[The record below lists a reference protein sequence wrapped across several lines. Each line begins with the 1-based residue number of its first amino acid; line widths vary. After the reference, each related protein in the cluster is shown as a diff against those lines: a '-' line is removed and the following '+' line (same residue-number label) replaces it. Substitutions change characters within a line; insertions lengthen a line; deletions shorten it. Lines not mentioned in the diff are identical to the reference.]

1 MTGILISILL
11 FLMAGLGYAQ
21 NSITGTL
28 KNKENDTT
36 LPYVSIGI
44 VGKTMGTVSREDGA
58 FSMKTNQFLKE
69 KDIINFSLIGYQ
81 DYSIPVHEFKNNET
95 IYLTPKPDVLP
106 EISIIK
112 KNINQYTI
120 GSVEYGKMLFKF
132 YHEYDSSKDDL
143 LGREQAMLFDIENN
157 FIIDKVSFHIGC
169 NEYQNIKLR
178 LKFYEVIDGALA
190 NTFNQEDIIFE
201 ITEGKKGLFT
211 IDLQDYTVVVKDK
224 KQIGVGLEWIEG
236 LVEGEKPKCFGI
248 TFTKSNKKKHLF
260 RSKSEAP
267 WKYLRQNMSLQ
278 IDATEIENE

>member
-1 MTGILISILL
+1 M
-11 FLMAGLGYAQ
+11 
-21 NSITGTL
+21 
-28 KNKENDTT
+28 
-36 LPYVSIGI
+36 
-44 VGKTMGTVSREDGA
+44 
-58 FSMKTNQFLKE
+58 
-69 KDIINFSLIGYQ
+69 
-81 DYSIPVHEFKNNET
+81 
-95 IYLTPKPDVLP
+95 
-106 EISIIK
+106 IK
-112 KNINQYTI
+112 
-120 GSVEYGKMLFKF
+120 SV
-132 YHEYDSSKDDL
+132 
-143 LGREQAMLFDIENN
+143 
-157 FIIDKVSFHIGC
+157 FHIGC

-201 ITEGKKGLFT
+201 VKEGKKGLFT

-248 TFTKSNKKKHLF
+248 TFTKNNKKKHLF